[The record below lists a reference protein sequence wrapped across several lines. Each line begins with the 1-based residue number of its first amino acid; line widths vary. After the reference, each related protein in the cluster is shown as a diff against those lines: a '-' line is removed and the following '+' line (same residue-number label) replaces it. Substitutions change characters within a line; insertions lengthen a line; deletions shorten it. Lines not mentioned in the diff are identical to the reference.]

1 MVDVPYSLSR
11 YFPSQV
17 YHRDFIES
25 IESTIRSIVL
35 PNWTCNDIDYTTFD
49 FSRFTAVESIEI
61 KNNSFGSVNMFIID
75 GLHNLITLKI
85 GLNSF
90 TKTKNSF
97 GRNKD
102 RSFHILNCD
111 KLQSID
117 IGEFSFS
124 DFGGEFELNNLPEL
138 QLIKIGN
145 IGSYSCNFYRSS
157 FVVRSEEN
165 D

>member
-1 MVDVPYSLSR
+1 M
-11 YFPSQV
+11 

-61 KNNSFGSVNMFIID
+61 RNNSFGSVNMFIIA

-90 TKTKNSF
+90 TKTKDGYGKS
-97 GRNKD
+97 KD

-157 FVVRSEEN
+157 FVVRSKEN
-165 D
+165 H